1 MLIPESWVGQRLSA
15 YSGGSASS
23 AQPEPPSMAPYI
35 GGHRGGAAQKG
46 VASSVAA
53 GSSSC
58 VAATSP
64 PVEALSKRHRKTPS
78 KTVS

>member
-1 MLIPESWVGQRLSA
+1 MINESWVGQRLSA

-35 GGHRGGAAQKG
+35 GGLRGGAAQKG
-46 VASSVAA
+46 VASSGSV

-58 VAATSP
+58 VAAGCTSRLIDNSFHP
-64 PVEALSKRHRKTPS
+64 WR
-78 KTVS
+78 